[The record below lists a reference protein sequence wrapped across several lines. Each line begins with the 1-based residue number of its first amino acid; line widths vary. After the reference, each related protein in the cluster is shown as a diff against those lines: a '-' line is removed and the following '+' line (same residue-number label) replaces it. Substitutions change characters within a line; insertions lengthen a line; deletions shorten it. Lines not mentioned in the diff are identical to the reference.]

1 MSSPKSSK
9 NISPKIA
16 LISGSIRADSI
27 NLQLVNAMAHVF
39 KDLGAKPVK
48 INLGAYE
55 MPIYNGD
62 WEDENGV
69 PKATKNLVNRL
80 KKCDGVF
87 IATPEYNGCLPALL
101 KNTIDWTTRIGLDH
115 FATPVYAI
123 GSATPGPMSGI
134 MVLKQLHFILNRL
147 SATVVP
153 TQVGTG
159 NAATAFDKKG
169 RFVEGRTKDF
179 AIKAATQVLAEIERR
194 QS

>member
-1 MSSPKSSK
+1 MSTPKS
-9 NISPKIA
+9 IPKIG
-16 LISGSIRADSI
+16 LISGSTRTDSI

-48 INLGAYE
+48 ISLNAYE

-69 PKATKNLVNRL
+69 PKTAKNLVNRL
-80 KKCDGVF
+80 KGCDGVF
-87 IATPEYNGCLPALL
+87 ISTPEYNGCLPALL

-115 FATPVYAI
+115 FSKPVYAI
-123 GSATPGPMSGI
+123 GSATPGPLSGI
-134 MVLKQLHFILNRL
+134 MVLRQLHFILNRL
-147 SATVVP
+147 GATVVP
-153 TQVGTG
+153 TQIGTG

-179 AIKAATQVLAEIERR
+179 AVKAATQMLTEIERR
-194 QS
+194 QT